1 MSFDAVEKIA
11 DAVLFE
17 GYILYPYRP
26 SSIKNQK
33 RWNFGTLFPRGFA
46 KTQSPEESW
55 RFDTEVLVK
64 VSDATAVTARARFLE
79 VASPEG
85 GGEQGW
91 EEGFV
96 RMREV
101 QATLQEMCEGVEHCF
116 DLSELT
122 EQEKKIAPDSHRKQP
137 MVAWL
142 SLRAERIRAGVY
154 RLHASFANETP
165 GGGKMSRVCAQR
177 CAYLSS
183 HLLLSVENGEF
194 VSLLD
199 TEDSLKI
206 AVGECRQQGVFPVLA
221 GDVEKRNCMLCSPI
235 ILYDYPQVAPESAGD
250 FFDGT
255 EMDEMLALRVMTLMD
270 DEKAEMRRSDPH
282 ARAIL
287 ERTEMLP
294 QDHLMKIHG
303 AVRGMRPVTETPA
316 EIDGRMERGTRLRIG
331 RRWSRFAS
339 LAQKCAEGIAC
350 VCGRRRRP
358 TLWTS

>member
-1 MSFDAVEKIA
+1 
-11 DAVLFE
+11 
-17 GYILYPYRP
+17 
-26 SSIKNQK
+26 
-33 RWNFGTLFPRGFA
+33 
-46 KTQSPEESW
+46 
-55 RFDTEVLVK
+55 
-64 VSDATAVTARARFLE
+64 
-79 VASPEG
+79 
-85 GGEQGW
+85 
-91 EEGFV
+91 
-96 RMREV
+96 
-101 QATLQEMCEGVEHCF
+101 MCEGVEHCF

-142 SLRAERIRAGVY
+142 SLRAERIRAGMY

-183 HLLLSVENGEF
+183 HLLLSVENGKF

-221 GDVEKRNCMLCSPI
+221 GEVGSRNCMLCSPI

-255 EMDEMLALRVMTLMD
+255 EMDEMLALRVMTLT
-270 DEKAEMRRSDPH
+270 DEEKSEMRRSDSH

-294 QDHLMKIHG
+294 PDHLMKLHG
-303 AVRGMRPVTETPA
+303 AVRGMRPAMSGDPFADRPPLESVRVFGVDIRRGDRVRLWPQKKADIMDMAMEGKVAVVEAIEQDLEDQIQFAVVLEDDP
-316 EIDGRMERGTRLRIG
+316 GRDMGMM
-331 RRWSRFAS
+331 
-339 LAQKCAEGIAC
+339 
-350 VCGRRRRP
+350 
-358 TLWTS
+358 